1 MQNLPRC
8 GMIQTLSRALGALRR
23 TLPQRGKGMNKNEAI
38 FARLQR
44 LGMDTGQALGRFMGN
59 EELLLH
65 FVCQL
70 PGHLRFAEARQSL
83 AGEDEETF
91 YMLVHGMKGI
101 AGNLSIEG
109 LFDCCQA
116 ILVEFRTS
124 RFQNGT
130 KLAALLREAETES
143 EALVACIRQ
152 YAQERKEAEG

>member
-1 MQNLPRC
+1 
-8 GMIQTLSRALGALRR
+8 
-23 TLPQRGKGMNKNEAI
+23 MNKNEDI

-70 PGHLRFAEARQSL
+70 PEHLRFDQARQSL
-83 AGEDEETF
+83 AQEDEEKF

-101 AGNLSIEG
+101 AGNLSIED

-116 ILVEFRTS
+116 ILVELRTAK
-124 RFQNGT
+124 FQHKT
-130 KLAALLREAETES
+130 KLAALLGEAETS
-143 EALVACIRQ
+143 SQALVDCIRQ
-152 YAQERKEAEG
+152 YAHERKEAQA

>member
-1 MQNLPRC
+1 MKQND
-8 GMIQTLSRALGALRR
+8 
-23 TLPQRGKGMNKNEAI
+23 EI
-38 FARLQR
+38 FAQLQR

-70 PGHLRFAEARQSL
+70 PGHLRFADTRKSL
-83 AGEDEETF
+83 DQEDEETF

-109 LFDCCQA
+109 LFDCFQA
-116 ILVEFRTS
+116 MLVEFRTS
-124 RFQNGT
+124 QFQNKT

-152 YAQERKEAEG
+152 YESEKEARG